1 MRLDDG
7 PGSVTLGAMGSRVFG
22 ILGYPVSHSRSP
34 AMHEAAY
41 RALDLDARYVPFPVA
56 PADLADAIR
65 GLRALGVEGV
75 NVTVPHKEAV
85 VALVD
90 EVEPAAR
97 AIGAVNT
104 LVRDGARWI
113 GTNTDAEGLAR
124 SLEEEGVEVGE
135 YLVVLGAGGAAR
147 ASVVGLGGRAK
158 EIVVAARR
166 PEQAERLVASLAPTL
181 PRARL
186 SSCTTSA
193 LDTVF
198 ARAST
203 VVQATSAT
211 LGEGAEAFVTSL
223 PLDRLPAHASLV
235 DLVYVPRRT
244 AFLRAGEARGLR
256 IVEGVGMLVHQ
267 GALAFERWTGRRAPV
282 DAMRA
287 ALLASLQSGSR

>member
-1 MRLDDG
+1 
-7 PGSVTLGAMGSRVFG
+7 MGTRVFG

-41 RALDLDARYVPFPVA
+41 HALSLDARYVPFAVA
-56 PADLADAIR
+56 PADLPDAVR

-124 SLEEEGVEVGE
+124 SLDEEGVEVGDH
-135 YLVVLGAGGAAR
+135 LVVLGAGGAAR
-147 ASVVGLGGRAK
+147 ASVVGLGARAT

-166 PEQAERLVASLAPTL
+166 LEQAEALVASLSPSL
-181 PRARL
+181 PGARL
-186 SSCTTSA
+186 RAFA
-193 LDTVF
+193 LGAMDAVF
-198 ARAST
+198 KRAST

-211 LGEGAEAFVTSL
+211 LGDGAEAFVSSL

-244 AFLRAGEARGLR
+244 ALLRAGEARGLR
-256 IVEGVGMLVHQ
+256 TVEGVGMLVHQ
-267 GALAFERWTGRRAPV
+267 GALALERWTGRKAPIE
-282 DAMRA
+282 AMRT
-287 ALLASLQSGSR
+287 ALLASLQSGAR